1 MSHEKMTMKMFR
13 HLLILMLFGILS
25 ACGGGGGGS
34 AGLPSGTFLPITTTA
49 PAELT
54 VAVGSS
60 QGFAITGGRTPYQ
73 ISSTNVLIATG
84 SVDASNFW
92 INGVASGIATLK
104 ISDAAQQTASIVVTV
119 PELPTPAALSSNA
132 PSSLEILNGSTNF
145 YKIFGGFPPYAV
157 TTSNGVIVRAVV
169 SGSSLAITGVV
180 PGNQTVAISDA
191 AGALITIDVKVNSGL
206 FTDAPSSL
214 TLVSGTAATYTIYG
228 GTPYSGSALYRVNS
242 SSPFVASASVS
253 GATLSITGLAVGQ
266 TTLVITDSVGDRTQL
281 FVTVPAAGAILSTA
295 PSDVTL
301 IIGTPGTSYDLYGGD
316 GIYTATSSNPAI
328 VTATVAGSKLTIG
341 AVANTVGGT
350 AQVIVTDAK
359 GSPKLTINVT
369 ASAVPLFT
377 TAPSSL
383 AIAAGAP
390 KTFAVIGGS
399 LPYSVVNTNPG
410 VVRGDISGNTL
421 VIAGYEPGSG
431 TIIINDA
438 KNNQAVTIAVVVIA
452 TKDLF
457 SDAPGGLITLVIG
470 NPASYTV
477 TGGTPIK
484 NGGSANY
491 SVNSTNPA
499 VLKAQFVGSV
509 LTVTGLTSGTSTVR
523 VTDAVGATLDIDFTV
538 GTGTGP
544 GPGPDPDTPALPTLV
559 LSFVDDAGVEITNHV
574 LSQSQL
580 QKLKIVVRDA
590 SGAVA
595 PFTRVQVALDSG
607 LAVLVPTNGTQLT
620 DQSGVVFMRITP
632 SSVSSSGTVRATVTT
647 TVDAV
652 ALTSTYDLQ
661 INPGTV
667 TFSPVTVSPASVQKG
682 QSVNVSV
689 DVSVNGV
696 AARSNSVAVTF
707 STACGTVAPS
717 SALVDAAGKAVA
729 VIQTTSSGSCAVDAS
744 VNGVTSN
751 PASYTVTSAP
761 TTNIQFV
768 DATPALL
775 YQSGSAGPTTS
786 IVKFKVIDS
795 LAVGVPGIPVS
806 ATLTN
811 TDGGISFCGSPSTGT
826 TSGVAG
832 SEGTVTFSICAGTL
846 PATVQ
851 VRASFVSNGVTV
863 STSSNVLTIQTGLPT
878 QRFFDISANVF
889 NFYAGGYFTSGFN
902 GNSVT
907 ISVFAADRQGNPV
920 PDGTKIVFVTEGG
933 QINSAGQ
940 SNCLIANGRCSVT
953 LIGQDYRP
961 MGSAATNGE
970 VRPGRVTVLAYT
982 DGEESFVDANFNNRY
997 DAGELF
1003 EDLGT
1008 LYLDK
1013 DESGLFAASYKN
1025 LVTNTDEGEF
1035 AYPMPA
1041 GSFGTAACPNN
1052 SNIGLSYQST
1062 CNGNWDGLTKVRRS
1076 IVIIFSGGEIGQPGK
1091 CLVTPTNPSG
1101 DYDTSIPA
1109 AKRTQILAESTS
1121 SVEVLLADCDGNPLP
1136 ATAALSVDVI
1146 SPDAN
1151 TKCAATLLGTVIGS
1165 RA

>member
-1 MSHEKMTMKMFR
+1 
-13 HLLILMLFGILS
+13 
-25 ACGGGGGGS
+25 
-34 AGLPSGTFLPITTTA
+34 
-49 PAELT
+49 
-54 VAVGSS
+54 
-60 QGFAITGGRTPYQ
+60 
-73 ISSTNVLIATG
+73 
-84 SVDASNFW
+84 
-92 INGVASGIATLK
+92 
-104 ISDAAQQTASIVVTV
+104 
-119 PELPTPAALSSNA
+119 
-132 PSSLEILNGSTNF
+132 
-145 YKIFGGFPPYAV
+145 
-157 TTSNGVIVRAVV
+157 
-169 SGSSLAITGVV
+169 
-180 PGNQTVAISDA
+180 
-191 AGALITIDVKVNSGL
+191 
-206 FTDAPSSL
+206 
-214 TLVSGTAATYTIYG
+214 
-228 GTPYSGSALYRVNS
+228 
-242 SSPFVASASVS
+242 
-253 GATLSITGLAVGQ
+253 
-266 TTLVITDSVGDRTQL
+266 
-281 FVTVPAAGAILSTA
+281 
-295 PSDVTL
+295 
-301 IIGTPGTSYDLYGGD
+301 
-316 GIYTATSSNPAI
+316 
-328 VTATVAGSKLTIG
+328 
-341 AVANTVGGT
+341 
-350 AQVIVTDAK
+350 
-359 GSPKLTINVT
+359 
-369 ASAVPLFT
+369 
-377 TAPSSL
+377 
-383 AIAAGAP
+383 
-390 KTFAVIGGS
+390 VIGGS

-470 NPASYTV
+470 NSASYTV

-523 VTDAVGATLDIDFTV
+523 VTDAVGATLDINFTV

-707 STACGTVAPS
+707 STACGTVSPS
-717 SALVDAAGKAVA
+717 SALVDAAGKALA

-795 LAVGVPGIPVS
+795 LAVGVPGIPVT

-851 VRASFVSNGVTV
+851 VRASFVNNGVTV

-878 QRFFDISANVF
+878 QRFFDISTTAH
-889 NFYAGGYFTSGFN
+889 NFYVGGFFTKTLVN
-902 GNSVT
+902 GNSVS

-961 MGSAATNGE
+961 MGSAATNGD

-1052 SNIGLSYQST
+1052 SNIDLSYQST

-1076 IVIIFSGGEIGQPGK
+1076 IVIIFSGGEIGQRGTYDP
-1091 CLVTPTNPSG
+1091 VTNPQG
-1101 DYDTSIPA
+1101 YDDSIPV
-1109 AKRTQILAESTS
+1109 KNRTDILQESLA
-1121 SVEVLLADCDGNPLP
+1121 SVRVRLADRDGNPLP
-1136 ATAALSVDVI
+1136 ATAGLSVDVI
-1146 SPDAN
+1146 PKISDG
-1151 TKCAATLLGTVIGS
+1151 KCAATLLGSVIPSTTEPTEHEATLKDCIIGDTIRFKVDVQGKLS
-1165 RA
+1165 TFLVPITK